1 MRRYWIPSEMIE
13 SGEVT
18 LSGDV
23 LHHIRDVC
31 RMHKGSKFE
40 VIVGQGDKGV
50 AHLVEI
56 TGETKHES
64 FARILETRA
73 IPEIPRP
80 RIHLALSI
88 PRFPVFE
95 AVIEKAVELGVYE
108 IHPFFSDFSFIRTP
122 KNALDQTWE
131 KKLPRFE
138 KIVQGATQQSG
149 RGDLMNIAKP
159 IDFAAMLGLFNR
171 TPKARGLFAYE
182 GDAVLTAKEGIQAVI
197 GGAAAGTAA
206 ATGAGEGD
214 LEEAWIFVGS
224 EGGFS
229 NAEAKSFQEAGLSTV
244 TLGSQVLRVETACV
258 ALVSILK
265 YDLDLMR

>member
-1 MRRYWIPSEMIE
+1 MRRYWIPADMIE
-13 SGEVT
+13 ADEVT

-40 VIVGQGDKGV
+40 VIVGGEQK
-50 AHLVEI
+50 ALLVEI

-64 FARILETRA
+64 FARVLEAREIA
-73 IPEIPRP
+73 PIPFPH
-80 RIHLALSI
+80 IHLALSI

-95 AVIEKAVELGVYE
+95 AVVEKAVELGVFA
-108 IHPFFSDFSFIRTP
+108 IHPFFSDFSFIR
-122 KNALDQTWE
+122 KQEDTWL

-138 KIVQGATQQSG
+138 KIVKTATQQSG
-149 RGDLMNIAKP
+149 RGDLMSISKP
-159 IDFAAMLGLFNR
+159 VELGEILQTFNR
-171 TPKARGLFAYE
+171 SAGARGLFAYE
-182 GDAVLTAKEGIQAVI
+182 GAARLNAKEGVAKVSKNA
-197 GGAAAGTAA
+197 GG
-206 ATGAGEGD
+206 ESGD
-214 LEEAWIFVGS
+214 GLKEAWIFVGS

-229 NAEAKSFQEAGLSTV
+229 PAEVENFKEAGLASV

-258 ALVSILK
+258 ALISTLK

>member
-1 MRRYWIPSEMIE
+1 MRRYWIPKDMLYGGDQVVI
-13 SGEVT
+13 
-18 LSGDV
+18 SGDV
-23 LHHIRDVC
+23 LHHVRDVC

-40 VIVGQGDKGV
+40 VIVEGGS

-56 TGETKHES
+56 ISETKHDS
-64 FARILETRA
+64 TARILETRE
-73 IPEIPRP
+73 IPEIPKP
-80 RIHLALSI
+80 HLHLAMSI

-95 AVIEKAVELGVYE
+95 AVIEKAVELGVTR
-108 IHPFFSDFSFIRTP
+108 IHPFFSDFSFIRT
-122 KNALDQTWE
+122 QTDVWN

-149 RGDLMNIAKP
+149 RGDLMKIEAP
-159 IDFAAMLGLFNR
+159 VDFKGLLEQFNR
-171 TPKARGLFAYE
+171 RAGAKGLFAYE
-182 GDAVLTAKEGIQAVI
+182 GDAHLSAKDGVSRVTSGQSDGSLQE
-197 GGAAAGTAA
+197 T
-206 ATGAGEGD
+206 
-214 LEEAWIFVGS
+214 WIFVGS

-229 NAEAKSFQEAGLSTV
+229 EKEAESFQSVGLTSV

>member
-1 MRRYWIPSEMIE
+1 MRRYWIPKDMLN
-13 SGEVT
+13 GEDEVV

-23 LHHIRDVC
+23 LHHVRDVC

-40 VIVGQGDKGV
+40 VIVEGGA

-56 TGETKHES
+56 VSETKHDS
-64 FARILETRA
+64 TARILETRA
-73 IPEIPRP
+73 IHEIPKP
-80 RIHLALSI
+80 HLHLALSI

-95 AVIEKAVELGVYE
+95 AVIEKAVELGVTK
-108 IHPFFSDFSFIRTP
+108 IHPFFSDFSFIRT
-122 KNALDQTWE
+122 QTDVWD

-149 RGDLMNIAKP
+149 RGDLMKISAPK
-159 IDFAAMLGLFNR
+159 DLAGVLEQFNR
-171 TPKARGLFAYE
+171 TEGAKGLFAYE
-182 GDAVLTAKEGIQAVI
+182 GDAHLSAKDGVKSITDANS
-197 GGAAAGTAA
+197 AGS
-206 ATGAGEGD
+206 
-214 LEEAWIFVGS
+214 LNEAWIFVGS

-229 NAEAKSFQEAGLSTV
+229 HKEAESFQSVGLTSV

-265 YDLDLMR
+265 YDLDLMRPEGD